1 MSENL
6 DKKAMIR
13 YSDMDINQK
22 RDYQKLKKRES
33 RQKMTEEK
41 KEEERNNSKLGMEI
55 HRLELSDEALN

>member
-13 YSDMDINQK
+13 YSDMDDMDINQK
-22 RDYQKLKKRES
+22 REYQKLKKRES

-41 KEEERNNSKLGMEI
+41 KEE
-55 HRLELSDEALN
+55 D